1 MAFRL
6 RLPAIRRDLVVK
18 IVLLWLLLLLGFW
31 VRHFFPSNAGLHIQ
45 GGSLND
51 GSTHPVQ
58 PIVLEDGDL
67 HSFPPLDVTPKPDAA
82 DLPDK
87 IVVVGTM
94 ASEDTTWVEREL
106 PE

>member
-6 RLPAIRRDLVVK
+6 RLPAIRRDLLIK
-18 IVLLWLLLLLGFW
+18 IVLLWLLLLLGVW
-31 VRHFFPSNAGLHIQ
+31 VRYFLQSKGGLHIQ

-51 GSTHPVQ
+51 GSTRPIQ
-58 PIVLEDGDL
+58 PIVLGDGDL
-67 HSFPPLDVTPKPDAA
+67 HSFPPLDETPKPDAA
-82 DLPDK
+82 HLPDK

-94 ASEDTTWVEREL
+94 ASEDTSWVEREL